1 MPLPKISTPSY
12 ELELPSTG
20 ETVNYRPFLVKEEK
34 LLVIALES
42 EDTKQITTAIR
53 NVIRNCGLTKGIK
66 VEDLPTFDIE
76 YLFLKLRSK
85 SIGEISEIGLKC
97 TDMECGGVNQI
108 SINMDEIEIT
118 KPEGHNRKIMISD
131 EVGVMMSYPVMKTS
145 GITEED
151 GMAIVKDCIEMIF
164 TEEETHERDSF
175 TSKELDE
182 FIDSMDTKQ
191 FAKIKEFF
199 DTMPKLQH
207 TINYK
212 CEKCG
217 EDKEVTLQGLDSFF
231 G

>member
-1 MPLPKISTPSY
+1 MSLPKLNTPVY
-12 ELELPSTG
+12 EAILPST
-20 ETVNYRPFLVKEEK
+20 EKVIKFRPFLVKEEK
-34 LLVIALES
+34 VLLTAMEDGSQTALMN
-42 EDTKQITTAIR
+42 AIKT
-53 NVIRNCGLTKGIK
+53 ILKNCVQGNLD
-66 VEDLPTFDIE
+66 VERLPLFDIE

-85 SIGEISEIGLKC
+85 SIGEISEIGLNC
-97 TDMECGGVNQI
+97 TNTECGGVNQI
-108 SINMDEIEIT
+108 SINMDEIEVT

-131 EVGVMMSYPVMKTS
+131 DVGVMMSYPVMKTS

-182 FIDSMDTKQ
+182 FIESMDSKQ
-191 FAKIKEFF
+191 FAKIREFF